1 MEKDFINLKEIHKYP
16 IKKLNSSVAS
26 IFIGFNFYGVF
37 SITAVYFWSAQAPAF
52 DASSESGFC
61 LRLII
66 NYVKVSLRKFVL

>member
-61 LRLII
+61 LRLIM
-66 NYVKVSLRKFVL
+66 